1 MRRIIGRTWGV
12 TLLVGLLGA
21 LLGVGVDLALHTEG
35 WSVVLASMGLC
46 AGAVFA
52 GALATPE
59 PPALPAAEASMLAGG
74 SAITPPAPAPHDGP
88 TE

>member
-1 MRRIIGRTWGV
+1 MRRATGRTWGI

-21 LLGVGVDLALHTEG
+21 LLGFGVDLALHAEG
-35 WSVVLASMGLC
+35 WSVVLGSMGLC

-59 PPALPAAEASMLAGG
+59 PPPLPAAEASMLVGG
-74 SAITPPAPAPHDGP
+74 TPASEHDGP

>member
-1 MRRIIGRTWGV
+1 MLRITARTWGL

-21 LLGVGVDLALHTEG
+21 LLGYGMDLVLQTQG
-35 WSVVLASMGLC
+35 WGPVVASMGLC

-52 GALATPE
+52 GALATP
-59 PPALPAAEASMLAGG
+59 
-74 SAITPPAPAPHDGP
+74 TPPPPHPAEVALTADTAPADAQRPP